1 MADQGVVGLVAPRYA
16 PAIGGVE
23 RHVEE
28 LAHGLVR
35 RGIAVEVITTDPTG
49 RLAPLETVD
58 GIPVRRFRTIAND
71 GVFFLSPGLA
81 RWLLA
86 NAARYALVH
95 GHSYHTPLSLA
106 AAIAARR
113 RHVPFVLTPHYHGTG
128 HTPFRAALHRPY
140 RVLGARVV
148 HAARRVICVSGSERE
163 LIERDFG
170 RAVPTCVIH
179 NGVDVEQLLAV
190 PRRRDGPGTLVLS
203 VGRLEPYKRL
213 DLLVTSV
220 PLLPR
225 EFRVVVVGDGPAR
238 IQLVE
243 LGRTLG
249 VEDRMTFTGTLPH
262 GQLLERFR
270 AADVFVSLST
280 AEAFGLTLL
289 EGAVAG
295 AGVVATDL
303 AAHREVAGLLP
314 KGAVR
319 LIPTSSSPTEVAAA
333 ILAAA
338 ADRARLDAAGG
349 GDAALWRVPSWD
361 AMAGQVLDVYRA
373 VAPDAPLTATRG
385 RGVAPLVSGE

>member
-1 MADQGVVGLVAPRYA
+1 MADLGIVGLVAPRYA

-23 RHVEE
+23 RAAEE

-35 RGIAVEVITTDPTG
+35 RGIPVEVITTDPTG
-49 RLAPLETVD
+49 RLPTVEKVD

-86 NAARYALVH
+86 NAARYAVIH

-113 RHVPFVLTPHYHGTG
+113 RHVPFVLTPFYHGTG
-128 HTPFRAALHRPY
+128 HTPLRAALHRPY
-140 RVLGARVV
+140 RPLGARVV
-148 HAARRVICVSGSERE
+148 HAARRVICVSGSERA

-170 RAVPTCVIH
+170 PAVPISVIH
-179 NGVDVEQLLAV
+179 CGVDIDQLLAV
-190 PRRRDGPGTLVLS
+190 PRRRDGPDTLVLS
-203 VGRLEPYKRL
+203 VGRFEPYKRL

-238 IQLVE
+238 TQLVE
-243 LGRTLG
+243 LVRTLG
-249 VEDRMTFTGTLPH
+249 VEDRMTFTGALPQD
-262 GQLLERFR
+262 QLLERFR

-280 AEAFGLTLL
+280 AESFGLTLL
-289 EGAVAG
+289 EGAVGG
-295 AGVVATDL
+295 AGVVASDL

-314 KGAVR
+314 TGTVR
-319 LIPTSSSPTEVAAA
+319 LIPINSSPTEVAAA
-333 ILAAA
+333 IVAAA
-338 ADRARLDAAGG
+338 ADRTQLDASGG
-349 GDAALWRVPSWD
+349 GDAARWHVPSWD

-373 VAPDAPLTATRG
+373 VMRDAPVTPTALPK
-385 RGVAPLVSGE
+385 ALPQEPGE

>member
-1 MADQGVVGLVAPRYA
+1 
-16 PAIGGVE
+16 
-23 RHVEE
+23 
-28 LAHGLVR
+28 
-35 RGIAVEVITTDPTG
+35 
-49 RLAPLETVD
+49 
-58 GIPVRRFRTIAND
+58 
-71 GVFFLSPGLA
+71 
-81 RWLLA
+81 
-86 NAARYALVH
+86 
-95 GHSYHTPLSLA
+95 
-106 AAIAARR
+106 
-113 RHVPFVLTPHYHGTG
+113 
-128 HTPFRAALHRPY
+128 
-140 RVLGARVV
+140 
-148 HAARRVICVSGSERE
+148 
-163 LIERDFG
+163 
-170 RAVPTCVIH
+170 
-179 NGVDVEQLLAV
+179 
-190 PRRRDGPGTLVLS
+190 
-203 VGRLEPYKRL
+203 
-213 DLLVTSV
+213 
-220 PLLPR
+220 LLPR